1 MPDAIGVWIDA
12 LQRLG
17 KQPAQIRGGGYMAF
31 CPSHADGATQ
41 GKKSL
46 KVDEGD
52 NGTILV
58 SCFAGCTFESVR
70 DSLGMGGRAPKVD
83 LSATPAPRQR
93 REPKA
98 PTILAE
104 LPSGDG
110 VQKWPYTDAE
120 GRIVMVVVRQDPG
133 KRFTQWSPHPKGWI
147 GQSPPGL
154 HPAYQLPALLASTG
168 RVAIVEGEKDADTI
182 RRVWPTQA
190 VTTYSGG
197 GPNWKLTDWEPL
209 RGREVS
215 LVADADPPDKKG
227 VYISHKS
234 MTGLADH
241 LLTLGCQ
248 VWIAL
253 PEYGDKSDVTDWIE
267 KHGLEA
273 AARLVAKLLNPYEP
287 APGTAS
293 QGPLTPPDEPA
304 PPIEPPAAPAGNA
317 SSLEDNEHYRLLGLA
332 GSRVVFRLKVA
343 GQIER
348 RTREQMVQPAT
359 LISMA
364 PEVWWCSQTGAP
376 EVGGKMSRQSGDA
389 LIRAAD
395 ILGQIDVTTVF
406 GRGAVR
412 LIDGTVAYHLGD
424 RILARG
430 ETHSLDW
437 GGMVWLAEP
446 AVPLAKPASDEQMK
460 AVAKALMAYRWATP
474 LDGRRTLGWIVAA
487 IIGGALEWRPHI
499 SLVAPA
505 SSGKSWLLRRIQTL
519 MGPLVL
525 RVADAT
531 PAAIARLTAH
541 TAIPVLID
549 EAEPTAGWITEVL
562 TLLRVSAGGD
572 GMRVRA
578 EQGSDGVVR
587 QNARFA
593 ALMSG
598 TSAPRLGQA
607 DASRL
612 TAVRLGSAVEDWP
625 GVMQSIDDAMQHA
638 DAVRARIVHQAQS
651 IVDEADKIA
660 VEYQGL
666 GMASREALATA
677 SLTAGWRAWGIDV
690 QDVYSV
696 DWGSEEGASDS
707 LDLLQDILALRY
719 RRDGDDIALIQLI
732 GKDSIAASQLYGVRQ
747 AGDAIRSGILV
758 AYGHRGL
765 IGALS
770 RTPHSAVDLRSMLL
784 QLPGAKAT
792 TSARHFGSLKLRA
805 VEIPGDTLR
814 ALGINIGGVNDDD
827 D

>member
-1 MPDAIGVWIDA
+1 MREWIEA
-12 LQRLG
+12 LERMG
-17 KQPAQIRGGGYMAF
+17 KQPTPKGDRVLAF
-31 CPSHADGATQ
+31 CPAHNDGATQ

-46 KVDEGD
+46 SVGESADGKAL
-52 NGTILV
+52 IH
-58 SCFAGCTFESVR
+58 CFAGCTFENVR
-70 DSLGMGGRAPKVD
+70 DALGLGGRAPSRD
-83 LSATPAPRQR
+83 PSTAPAPRQTR
-93 REPKA
+93 KPKE

-120 GRIVMVVVRQDPG
+120 GRVVMVVVRQDPG

-234 MTGLADH
+234 MTGLADY

-273 AARLVAKLLNPYEP
+273 AARVVAKLLKPYMP
-287 APGTAS
+287 RP
-293 QGPLTPPDEPA
+293 QDA
-304 PPIEPPAAPAGNA
+304 PPVEGPPPVEEESHPDGPAFGA
-317 SSLEDNEHYRLLGLA
+317 GAYEDNTHYRLLGLDGA
-332 GSRVVFRLKVA
+332 RVVVRLKRA
-343 GQIER
+343 GQILR
-348 RTREQMVQPAT
+348 RTREQMVQQAT
-359 LISMA
+359 LISLA
-364 PEVWWCSQTGAP
+364 PELWWCVQTTAP
-376 EVGGKMSRQSGDA
+376 ELGGKVARQIGDT
-389 LIRAAD
+389 LIRSAD
-395 ILGQIDVTTVF
+395 MLGQIDVTSVL

-412 LIDGTVAYHLGD
+412 MPDGTVAYHLGD
-424 RILARG
+424 RILSGG
-430 ETHSLDW
+430 EIHTLDW

-446 AVPLAKPASDEQMK
+446 AVHLAEPATDEQMIE
-460 AVAKALMAYRWATP
+460 VAKAVSSYRWATP
-474 LDGRRTLGWIVAA
+474 LDSKRILGWIVAA
-487 IIGGALEWRPHI
+487 IVGGALEWRPHI

-505 SSGKSWLLRRIQTL
+505 STGKSWLLRRIQTL

-531 PAAIARLTAH
+531 PAAIARLTSH
-541 TAIPVLID
+541 TSIPVLID

-562 TLLRVSAGGD
+562 ALLRVSAGAD

-593 ALMSG
+593 ALLSG

-607 DASRL
+607 DSSRL
-612 TAVRLGSAVEDWP
+612 TAVRLGRAVENWP
-625 GVMQSIDDAMQHA
+625 AVMEAIDDAMKYA
-638 DAVRARIVHQAQS
+638 DRVRARIVMEAQA
-651 IVDEADKIA
+651 IVKEADRLG

-677 SLTAGWRAWGIDV
+677 SLTAGWRAWGVDKA
-690 QDVYSV
+690 DVYSV
-696 DWGSEEGASDS
+696 DWGIGEEPSDS

-719 RRDGDDIALIQLI
+719 RRDGDDMALIQLI
-732 GKDSIAASQLYGVRQ
+732 SKDSLAAAQLYGVRQ
-747 AGDAIRSGILV
+747 AGDAIRTGLLI
-758 AYGHRGL
+758 ATAHRGL
-765 IGALS
+765 LAALS
-770 RTPHSAVDLRSMLL
+770 RTSHSAVDLRSMLL

-792 TSARHFGSLKLRA
+792 DSARRFGSLRMRA

-814 ALGINIGGVNDDD
+814 ALGIDIGGGSDDD
-827 D
+827 E